1 MDSAKLLKS
10 LKEAIACQPEPV
22 PDGWKTMA
30 QLASDWGTSVSHAIR
45 LIRKGIDIGTVEQRK
60 FRIQNGRRGVYP
72 TWHYRHYIAKSEAA
86 KSKETRNSRT
96 RK

>member
-10 LKEAIACQPEPV
+10 LKEAIACQPETV
-22 PDGWKTMA
+22 PKGWKTMS
-30 QLASDWGTSVSHAIR
+30 QLATEWGISIAHAIR
-45 LIRKGIDIGTVEQRK
+45 LIRKGIDMGTVEQRK

-72 TWHYRHYIAKSEAA
+72 TWHYIAKSEET
-86 KSKETRNSRT
+86 KSKETRSSRT